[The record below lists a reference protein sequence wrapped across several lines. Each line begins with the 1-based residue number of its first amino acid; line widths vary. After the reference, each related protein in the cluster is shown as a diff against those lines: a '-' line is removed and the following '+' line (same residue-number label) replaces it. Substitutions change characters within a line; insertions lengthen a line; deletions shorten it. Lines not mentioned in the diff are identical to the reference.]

1 MEGLMPI
8 DFSNAWSSGVK
19 IINETISLLPN
30 LLLAVLIF
38 LRFCFLRL
46 GASLARRAGYNASGD
61 IRESHS

>member
-8 DFSNAWSSGVK
+8 DFSNAWNSGVK

-38 LRFCFLRL
+38 FAFLL
-46 GASLARRAGYNASGD
+46 LAAGGKSLAPRWV
-61 IRESHS
+61 